1 MDIWSNMFNFKCK
14 QKLRRS
20 HWQER
25 LKISPK
31 TYFVYCFFCTVNI
44 LYIARGKRMEQ
55 SISKMFCFASI
66 ILVCFYWM
74 QLDFAELA
82 LISSELKTSKCQWT
96 LMRQRAWLQEIKERP
111 IENKQPAL
119 CSLSYCVGNAV
130 VAEIYEG
137 LISTLKQV
145 FLYNRSCVCTT
156 VIPSN
161 LNGHFI
167 HIIMIAVWFSLLLAY
182 IHAL

>member
-1 MDIWSNMFNFKCK
+1 
-14 QKLRRS
+14 
-20 HWQER
+20 
-25 LKISPK
+25 
-31 TYFVYCFFCTVNI
+31 
-44 LYIARGKRMEQ
+44 
-55 SISKMFCFASI
+55 
-66 ILVCFYWM
+66 M

-111 IENKQPAL
+111 IENKRPAL

-145 FLYNRSCVCTT
+145 FFYNRSCVCTT